1 MLYYLFVDDLS
12 RLHQFVGDLVSMNQV
27 STTSH
32 EHLAH
37 YRFAARNA
45 TGQADLQQG
54 FLVCPGLSMADMK
67 GYFTTETQRHGEKQI
82 WGI

>member
-1 MLYYLFVDDLS
+1 
-12 RLHQFVGDLVSMNQV
+12 VGNLVSMNQV

-37 YRFAARNA
+37 YRFAARNS

-54 FLVCPGLSMADMK
+54 FLVCPGLSMMDMK
-67 GYFTTETQRHGEKQI
+67 GYFTTETQRRGENKF